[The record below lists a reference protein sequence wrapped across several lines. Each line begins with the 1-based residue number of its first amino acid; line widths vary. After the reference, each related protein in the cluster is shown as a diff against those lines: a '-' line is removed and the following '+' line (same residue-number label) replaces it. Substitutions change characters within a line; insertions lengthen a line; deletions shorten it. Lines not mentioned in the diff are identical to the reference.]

1 MADGTVVLIGIAG
14 GKPGDGKASEVVEQ
28 ATAVA
33 GKGLEGDRY
42 FDHEFDSQVT
52 LIEAEAIDAMARDA
66 GLRLGYEEARRNI
79 VTRGVELTGL
89 VDKEFKVGGVTM
101 RGARLSEPCQ
111 HLADLTNQQVVKGL
125 VHKGGLKA
133 QIVTDGQIRVGDTI
147 QTQ

>member
-14 GKPGDGKASEVVEQ
+14 GQPGDGKASEPVDQ

-42 FDHEFDSQVT
+42 FDTDFDSQVT
-52 LIEAEAIDAMARDA
+52 LIEAEAIDGMAKDA
-66 GLRLGYEEARRNI
+66 GLTLAYEEARRNI
-79 VTRGVELTGL
+79 VTRGVELTAL
-89 VDKEFKVGGVTM
+89 LDKEFKVGSVTM

-111 HLADLTNQQVVKGL
+111 HLASLTNQKVIKGL

-147 QTQ
+147 QV

>member
-14 GKPGDGKASEVVEQ
+14 GKPGDVKASEVVEQ

-66 GLRLGYEEARRNI
+66 GLRPGYEEARRNI

-89 VDKEFKVGGVTM
+89 VDKEFKVGSVTM

-111 HLADLTNQQVVKGL
+111 HLANLTNQQVIKGL

>member
-1 MADGTVVLIGIAG
+1 MADGTVVLISIAPG
-14 GKPGDGKASEVVEQ
+14 QPGDGKPAEKVAT

-42 FDHEFDSQVT
+42 FGHDHDTQVT
-52 LIEAEAIDAMARDA
+52 LIEAEAIDAMAKDA
-66 GLRLGYEEARRNI
+66 GLKLEYGEARRNI
-79 VTRGVELTGL
+79 VTRGVALSEL
-89 VDKEFKVGGVTM
+89 VDKEFTVGGVTM

-133 QIVTDGQIRVGDTI
+133 QILTDGDIRIGDIVT
-147 QTQ
+147 T

>member
-14 GKPGDGKASEVVEQ
+14 GQPGDGKASEVVDR

-42 FDHEFDSQVT
+42 FDRDFDSQVT
-52 LIEAEAIDAMARDA
+52 LIEAEAIDGMAKEA
-66 GLRLGYEEARRNI
+66 GLKLAYEEARRNI

-89 VDKEFKVGGVTM
+89 VDKEFKVGSVTM

-111 HLADLTNQQVVKGL
+111 HLADLTNQKVIKGL

-133 QIVTDGQIRVGDTI
+133 QIVTDGQIRVGDAI
-147 QTQ
+147 KV